1 MVPDQNAN
9 PRKLVDLRSRLE
21 YRPDAISLA
30 RDRVASTRR
39 RLGLTQ
45 PEFAQA
51 LSSLIGWTPPPE
63 VINSWE
69 TISVPPGDV
78 IIAAELL
85 VHEITDGFPMPNVPS
100 ISVAQLLSN
109 RFAGITGVYTSRS
122 EFMSRVPIQDLFD
135 SASEIRAS
143 GLSLNLI
150 CQQYG
155 DTRLA
160 RLLEN
165 GCAIQCLFLDPK
177 GTATAQREQEEGYS
191 PGELAAL
198 TAMNIKALNTRVLR
212 RVSAEAAQRLSL
224 CVYDEIIRFNIVLV
238 DDKACIMQ
246 PYLPAIRGIDSPTF
260 VITNTGSEG
269 LYSTFAEVFDWLWGK
284 GKPWT

>member
-1 MVPDQNAN
+1 MQDQNLN
-9 PRKLVDLRSRLE
+9 PGNLIDLRSRLE
-21 YRPDAISLA
+21 YRPDASALA
-30 RDRVASTRR
+30 RDRLTSTRR

-45 PEFAQA
+45 AEFAQS

-63 VINSWE
+63 AVNSWE
-69 TISVPPGDV
+69 TVAVPPGDV
-78 IIAAELL
+78 IVAAELL
-85 VHEITDGFPMPNVPS
+85 GHEIADGLPIPGAPS

-109 RFAGITGVYTSRS
+109 RFAGITGVYVSRS

-135 SASEIRAS
+135 SASEIRAA

-155 DTRLA
+155 DSRLA

-165 GCAIQCLFLDPK
+165 GCTVQCLFLDPQ

-198 TAMNIKALNTRVLR
+198 TEMNIKTLSDRVVR
-212 RVSAEAAQRLSL
+212 RIPSEAAQKLTL
-224 CVYDEIIRFNIVLV
+224 YVYDEIIRFNIVLI
-238 DDKACIMQ
+238 DNKACIAQ
-246 PYLPAIRGIDSPTF
+246 PYLPAVRGIDSPTF
-260 VITNTGSEG
+260 VITNNESDG
-269 LYSTFAEVFDWLWGK
+269 LYATFAGVFDWLWGK